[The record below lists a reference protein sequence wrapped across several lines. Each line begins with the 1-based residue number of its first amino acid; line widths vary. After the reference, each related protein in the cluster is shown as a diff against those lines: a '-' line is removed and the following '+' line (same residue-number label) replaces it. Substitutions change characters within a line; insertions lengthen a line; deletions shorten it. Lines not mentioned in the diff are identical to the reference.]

1 LLQVVKAKHK
11 TKSIRKFLHIILAG
25 LFCCLLSGSLLA
37 QVRFYT
43 IVSESPIAA
52 HQTFQVQYVVEGANN
67 IRQFVVPR
75 FKDFEVAEM
84 FDYSTS
90 SFGQGRALDTYS
102 KIIVLMA
109 SKKGRFTV
117 PGASAIINGKQMHS
131 NAVPVAVKAGVPGM
145 NNINPDDID
154 VEEESL
160 LHPGDDIK
168 DKIEKNLFLRVETSK
183 NSCYVGEPLMVVYKA
198 YSRLNVNSQVV
209 RRPSL
214 TGFSVMEMVDAY
226 DGKPEIE
233 KLNGRWYYTNLVRK
247 VQLFPLQEGTY
258 TLDPAEVESVV
269 HFTKTNEPAN
279 KKRMPSMN
287 NLNATPMYPMAVDHR
302 TILRTAPVTIT
313 VKPLP
318 TANQPADFSGAVG
331 QFTLAVKAPAA
342 PIHTGDLVKIQV
354 TVSGS
359 GNLSLLTPPVIQWP
373 RGVDTTA
380 PAVKEN
386 INKYIF
392 PLNGSKTF
400 EYSFAAPDT
409 GDFVIPVV
417 HMPYYDPK
425 EKKYKT
431 ATSDSITMHV
441 LSGVKKAVGDTGLI
455 VNQASGIDPRV
466 YYFGLIIL
474 AIIAAIGYQVVS
486 LRKTKKKELAK
497 AAAPAPV
504 KEIPTSQQI
513 VTGLLKNAKLALQ
526 LNQQQVF
533 YREVQ
538 QALWQMVR
546 DTWQVLPSKLNKYL
560 TAQLLA
566 EKGVPADTIRNFS
579 AVLDECEWALYT
591 PDQSIHSMEALMD
604 KAEGL
609 LMELSLPPTPS
620 GGGGVG

>member
-1 LLQVVKAKHK
+1 MLQVVKPNHK

-25 LFCCLLSGSLLA
+25 LFCCICCGPLLA
-37 QVRFYT
+37 QVKFYT
-43 IVSESPIAA
+43 IVSESPITA
-52 HQTFQVQYVVEGANN
+52 HQTFQVQYVVEGGNS

-90 SFGQGRALDTYS
+90 SFGQGHALDTYS
-102 KIIVLMA
+102 KIIVLIA
-109 SKKGRFTV
+109 SRKGKFTV

-131 NAVPVAVKAGVPGM
+131 NAVPIAVKAGVPGM

-154 VEEESL
+154 TEEESL

-183 NSCYVGEPLMVVYKA
+183 NSCYVGEPLMVTYKA

-209 RRPSL
+209 KRPSL

-233 KLNGRWYYTNLVRK
+233 KLNGRSYYTNLVRK
-247 VQLFPLQEGTY
+247 VQLFPLQEGSY

-269 HFTKTNEPAN
+269 HFVKTNEPAN
-279 KKRMPSMN
+279 KKRTPSLN

-302 TILRTAPVTIT
+302 TVLRTAPVTIT

-331 QFTLAVKAPAA
+331 QFKLTVKPPPA

-359 GNLSLLTPPVIQWP
+359 GNLSLLTPPVIKWP
-373 RGVDTTA
+373 RGVDTA
-380 PAVKEN
+380 EPAVKEN
-386 INKYIF
+386 INKYVF
-392 PLNGSKTF
+392 PLSGSKTF

-409 GDFVIPVV
+409 GDYVIPVAR
-417 HMPYYDPK
+417 MPYYDPK

-431 ATSDSITMHV
+431 AVSDSITMHV
-441 LSGVKKAVGDTGLI
+441 VPGVKKVVNDAELV
-455 VNQASGIDPRV
+455 VNQGTGIDPRV
-466 YYFGLIIL
+466 YYFSLIVL
-474 AIIAAIGYQVVS
+474 AIIGAIVYQVVF
-486 LRKTKKKELAK
+486 LRKSKKKEIAAK
-497 AAAPAPV
+497 AVAPAPV
-504 KEIPTSQQI
+504 KEAPPGPEQI

-526 LNQQQVF
+526 ANQPPIF

-538 QALWQMVR
+538 QALWQTVR
-546 DTWQVLPSKLNKYL
+546 DTWQVLPSKLNKYH
-560 TAQLLA
+560 TTQLLA
-566 EKGVPADTIRNFS
+566 DKGVPAETIRNFS

-591 PDQSIHSMEALMD
+591 PDQSINSMEALLE

-609 LMELSLPPTPS
+609 LKELMEMSRQS
-620 GGGGVG
+620 